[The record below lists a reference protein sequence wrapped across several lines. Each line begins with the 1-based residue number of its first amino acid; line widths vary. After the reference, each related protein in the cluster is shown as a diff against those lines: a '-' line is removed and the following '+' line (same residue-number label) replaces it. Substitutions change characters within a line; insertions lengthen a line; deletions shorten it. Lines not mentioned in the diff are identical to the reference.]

1 MNRKI
6 AIPHDARVLVGDGR
20 KALILRNQGDD
31 LYPNLQVEHTLENA
45 DNPAT
50 HLQGSDRPG
59 RVLASG
65 TRRSAVE
72 ETDRHEMS
80 EERFAKTIIEALE
93 QLRARNELASLVIVA
108 PPRMLAQLRAGLPDA
123 IKSLVSAEIDRDLTK
138 TPVHEIEKHLTA
150 R

>member
-1 MNRKI
+1 MSRKI

-31 LYPNLQVEHTLENA
+31 VYPNLQVERTLENA

-50 HLQGSDRPG
+50 RLQGSARPG

-72 ETDRHEMS
+72 ETDRHAMS
-80 EERFAKTIIEALE
+80 EERFAKEMIEALE
-93 QLRARNELASLVIVA
+93 QLRDRNELASLVIVA
-108 PPRMLAQLRAGLPDA
+108 PPRMLAQLRAGLPDT
-123 IKSLVSAEIDRDLTK
+123 IKPLVAAEIDRDLTK
-138 TPVHEIEKHLTA
+138 TPVHEIEKHLTVG
-150 R
+150 